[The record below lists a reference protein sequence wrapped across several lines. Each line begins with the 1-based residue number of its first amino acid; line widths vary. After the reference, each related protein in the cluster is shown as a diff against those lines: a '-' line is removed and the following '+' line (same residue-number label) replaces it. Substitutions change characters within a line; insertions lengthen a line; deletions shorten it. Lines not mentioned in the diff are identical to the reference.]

1 MAVPFCLSAEP
12 PRRNRSR
19 GASLASLLT
28 AGLLQTVAGALLI
41 VLPLLGTPALPEPHR
56 PPPRFILSV
65 KPAPPPASR
74 ESAPR
79 EREKIPTISAHGSQ
93 RFLAPVDIPFGIL
106 DEIGSEQIGLGVE
119 GGIPFG
125 LGDEIV
131 FGLPPARQEPAQPVK
146 PGGDV
151 KPPRRIKYVEPIYP
165 ELAKRVRLEGIVI
178 LEAVIDPSG
187 FVSELGVLRSVPLLD
202 DAALNAV
209 KQWRYEPTLLNGM
222 PVPIIMTVT
231 VRFIL
236 ENP

>member
-1 MAVPFCLSAEP
+1 M
-12 PRRNRSR
+12 
-19 GASLASLLT
+19 
-28 AGLLQTVAGALLI
+28 
-41 VLPLLGTPALPEPHR
+41 
-56 PPPRFILSV
+56 
-65 KPAPPPASR
+65 
-74 ESAPR
+74 
-79 EREKIPTISAHGSQ
+79 
-93 RFLAPVDIPFGIL
+93 
-106 DEIGSEQIGLGVE
+106 
-119 GGIPFG
+119 
-125 LGDEIV
+125 
-131 FGLPPARQEPAQPVK
+131 K

>member
-79 EREKIPTISAHGSQ
+79 SEANKSDWASRVAFPSV
-93 RFLAPVDIPFGIL
+93 LAMRSCLAYHRQDK
-106 DEIGSEQIGLGVE
+106 S
-119 GGIPFG
+119 
-125 LGDEIV
+125 
-131 FGLPPARQEPAQPVK
+131 PPSR
-146 PGGDV
+146 
-151 KPPRRIKYVEPIYP
+151 
-165 ELAKRVRLEGIVI
+165 
-178 LEAVIDPSG
+178 
-187 FVSELGVLRSVPLLD
+187 
-202 DAALNAV
+202 
-209 KQWRYEPTLLNGM
+209 
-222 PVPIIMTVT
+222 
-231 VRFIL
+231 
-236 ENP
+236 